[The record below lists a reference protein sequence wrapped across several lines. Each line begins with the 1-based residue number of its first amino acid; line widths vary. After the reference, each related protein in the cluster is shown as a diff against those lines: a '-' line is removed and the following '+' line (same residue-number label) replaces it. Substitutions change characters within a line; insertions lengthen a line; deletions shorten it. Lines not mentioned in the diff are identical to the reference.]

1 MKKLLSLAAVA
12 AASLVSMAARAQQA
26 PLPPDVI
33 GLDTP
38 EGEKLLSESDS
49 KSDFGKLVSTF
60 VTQER
65 GSYCG
70 VASAVT
76 VLNALPIKLPSGDL
90 PGPMF
95 TQQNFFGEATAKLMS
110 ADEAGRGGM
119 TLAQLGNLLQTHPVT
134 VELIYGSDISLDE
147 MRARL
152 SKNVANATD
161 FAIINYNR
169 GELAQ
174 ESMGHI
180 SPLGAYH
187 AASDRFLVLDVARYK
202 YPPQW
207 VKAEALHRA
216 MRSTDIVSGKS
227 RGFLVVAAAKA
238 PPGSRFLAPARR
250 PVMLLGGIITAAF
263 FVGLGVGIA
272 IGNARG
278 KRVRHEPS
286 PDAN

>member
-1 MKKLLSLAAVA
+1 MHRLVA
-12 AASLVSMAARAQQA
+12 AALFLVAVPARAQQS
-26 PLPPDVI
+26 PLPPEVI
-33 GLDTP
+33 GLDTA
-38 EGEKLLSESDS
+38 EGEKLLSESDG
-49 KSDFGKLVSTF
+49 KSDFAKLVSTF

-76 VLNALPIKLPSGDL
+76 VLNALPIKFPDGDL
-90 PGPMF
+90 PAPMY
-95 TQQNFFGEATAKLMS
+95 TQKNFFAEATSKIMS
-110 ADEAGRGGM
+110 ADEAARGGM
-119 TLAQLGNLLQTHPVT
+119 TLAQFGNLLQTHPVN
-134 VELIYGSDISLDE
+134 VELVYGSDISLDD

-152 SKNVANATD
+152 SKNVATPTD

-180 SPLGAYH
+180 SPLAAYH

-227 RGFLVVAAAKA
+227 RGFVVVTAAKA

-263 FVGLGVGIA
+263 FVGLGVGVL
-272 IGNARG
+272 IGKARG
-278 KRVRHEPS
+278 KRAAQPS

>member
-1 MKKLLSLAAVA
+1 MKSLLPFAATMFVVA
-12 AASLVSMAARAQQA
+12 STGVARAQQA

-33 GLDTP
+33 GLDTA

-49 KSDFGKLVSTF
+49 KSDFAKLVSTF

-65 GSYCG
+65 SSYCG
-70 VASAVT
+70 VASAVA
-76 VLNALPIKLPSGDL
+76 VLNALPIKLPDSDG

-95 TQQNFFGEATAKLMS
+95 TQKNFFATETAKLMS
-110 ADEAGRGGM
+110 ADEAARGGM
-119 TLAQLGNLLQTHPVT
+119 TLAQLGNLLQTHPVN
-134 VELIYGSDISLDE
+134 VEIVYASDISLDE

-152 SKNVANATD
+152 SKNVATPTD
-161 FAIINYNR
+161 FAIVNYSR

-187 AASDRFLVLDVARYK
+187 AGSDRFLVLDVARYK

-216 MRSTDIVSGKS
+216 MRSGDIVSGKS
-227 RGFLVVAAAKA
+227 RGFAVVTAAKA

-263 FVGLGVGIA
+263 FVGLGVGLL

-278 KRVRHEPS
+278 KRVRTAS
-286 PDAN
+286 PEAN

>member
-1 MKKLLSLAAVA
+1 MKKLVSAAAIAVA
-12 AASLVSMAARAQQA
+12 CVLPTPARAQQA

-33 GLDTP
+33 GLDTA
-38 EGEKLLSESDS
+38 EGEKLLSESTA
-49 KSDFGKLVSTF
+49 KSDFAKLVATF

-76 VLNALPIKLPSGDL
+76 VLNALPIKLPDSDG
-90 PGPMF
+90 PAPMF
-95 TQQNFFGEATAKLMS
+95 TQKNFFATETSKLMS

-134 VELIYGSDISLDE
+134 VELVYASDVSLDD

-152 SKNVANATD
+152 SKNVATATD
-161 FAIINYNR
+161 FVIVNYNR

-227 RGFLVVAAAKA
+227 RGFAIVAAGRA
-238 PPGSRFLAPARR
+238 PPGSRFIAPARR
-250 PVMLLGGIITAAF
+250 PVMILGGIITAAF
-263 FVGLGVGIA
+263 FVGLGVGIL
-272 IGNARG
+272 IGRAGRNRARQ
-278 KRVRHEPS
+278 PS
-286 PDAN
+286 PEAN

>member
-1 MKKLLSLAAVA
+1 MQKLLATAALAVA
-12 AASLVSMAARAQQA
+12 TVVALPARAQQA
-26 PLPPDVI
+26 PLPPEVI
-33 GLDTP
+33 GLDTA
-38 EGEKLLSESDS
+38 EGERLLSEATS
-49 KSDFGKLVSTF
+49 KSDFAKLVSTF

-76 VLNALPIKLPSGDL
+76 VLNALPIKLPDSNL

-95 TQQNFFGEATAKLMS
+95 TQQNFFAEATAKVMS
-110 ADEAGRGGM
+110 AEEAARGGM
-119 TLAQLGNLLQTHPVT
+119 TLAQLGNLLQTHPVS
-134 VELIYGSDISLDE
+134 VELVYASDISLDD

-152 SKNVANATD
+152 SKNVATAND
-161 FAIINYNR
+161 FAIVNYNR
-169 GELAQ
+169 GELMQ

-207 VKAEALHRA
+207 VRADALHRA
-216 MRSTDIVSGKS
+216 MLSTDIVSGKS
-227 RGFLVVAAAKA
+227 RGFVVVTAAKA

-263 FVGLGVGIA
+263 FVGLGVGLL
-272 IGNARG
+272 IGRSLRKQRG
-278 KRVRHEPS
+278 QPS
-286 PDAN
+286 PNAN